1 MISELELIL
10 KACVNMYISV
20 MKILSYKAII
30 FLSFEERL
38 ETKIPGRNQRKDQ
51 LEAEDKLEVSV
62 GRAFNFLNF
71 VLGRDLAVV
80 GSSLV

>member
-1 MISELELIL
+1 
-10 KACVNMYISV
+10 MYISV
-20 MKILSYKAII
+20 TKILSYKAII

-38 ETKIPGRNQRKDQ
+38 ETKISGRNQRKDQ
-51 LEAEDKLEVSV
+51 LEAEDQLEVPV
-62 GRAFNFLNF
+62 GRAFKFFNF